1 MSDQRLITLVLIA
14 AAGWLILKLAP
25 ILTPFVAAALLAY
38 LGDPLVDRLETLK
51 LKRTPA
57 VMVAFCMIFMFL
69 GAVFFLIV
77 PMVKDQGL
85 ALASKLPEYVRWIE
99 SHWMPTIVEW
109 IGANTDGEELGLAAV
124 LSEYGDKIASVLTGA
139 LGTVGRSSGALFTGL
154 FNIVLIPVL
163 SFYLLRD
170 FDILVERAGHL
181 VPPHR
186 RQRVFLIARESDDAL
201 SNFLK
206 GQTVVMLG
214 LAIIWSVGL
223 SIIGLEH
230 ALAIGVLSGLL
241 SFVPYLGP
249 AVGVILGGISA
260 LVQGPDLFMLAG
272 VGIVFVV
279 SQAIENYFLTP
290 KFVGDRIGLHPVM
303 VIFSVMAGGQLFGF
317 FGVLLALPVAAVVTV
332 FIRHFYDWYGE
343 KPATEAADA
352 VVVAAATGAV
362 DSDSDD
368 DGSAVRSGPETS
380 ETANQSA
387 VTDSTGDT
395 ETDGVGDDDL
405 ASSQGVGK
413 QDA

>member
-1 MSDQRLITLVLIA
+1 MSDQRLITLALVA
-14 AAGWLILKLAP
+14 AAGWLIMQLAP

-38 LGDPLVDRLETLK
+38 LGDPLVDRLETYK

-57 VMVAFCMIFMFL
+57 VMVAFCLTFLFL
-69 GAVFFLIV
+69 GLVFFLLV
-77 PMVKDQGL
+77 PMVKGQGS

-109 IGANTDGEELGLAAV
+109 LGANTDGENLGLAAV
-124 LSEYGDKIASVLTGA
+124 LSEYGDKIAQVLTGA
-139 LGTVGRSSGALFTGL
+139 LGTVGRSGGALFAGN

-163 SFYLLRD
+163 TFYLLRD
-170 FDILVERAGHL
+170 FDLMVERIGRL
-181 VPPHR
+181 VPPNR
-186 RQRVFLIARESDDAL
+186 RERVFLIARESDAAL
-201 SNFLK
+201 GNFLR

-223 SIIGLEH
+223 SAIGLEH
-230 ALAIGVLSGLL
+230 ALAIGVLSGIL

-249 AVGVILGGISA
+249 AVGVVLGGVSA
-260 LVQGPDLFMLAG
+260 MVQGPDLWMLAG

-279 SQAIENYFLTP
+279 SQGIENYFLTP

-332 FIRHFYDWYGE
+332 FIRHFFEWYGPSPVPQTSSSE
-343 KPATEAADA
+343 SDSI
-352 VVVAAATGAV
+352 VAAAVLTELNEDENASSASSEPGEV
-362 DSDSDD
+362 DTSD
-368 DGSAVRSGPETS
+368 R
-380 ETANQSA
+380 ANQKQVKQDPAAS
-387 VTDSTGDT
+387 D
-395 ETDGVGDDDL
+395 GDD
-405 ASSQGVGK
+405 K

>member
-1 MSDQRLITLVLIA
+1 MSDQRLITLALVA
-14 AAGWLILKLAP
+14 AAGWLILQLAP
-25 ILTPFVAAALLAY
+25 ILTPFVAALLLAY
-38 LGDPLVDRLETLK
+38 LGDPLVDRLETYK

-57 VMVAFCMIFMFL
+57 VMVAFCIIFMIL
-69 GAVFFLIV
+69 GAVFFLLV
-77 PMVKDQGL
+77 PMVKGQGS
-85 ALASKLPEYVRWIE
+85 ALASKLPGYVRWIE

-109 IGANTDGEELGLAAV
+109 IGANTDGETLGVAAV
-124 LSEYGDKIASVLTGA
+124 LSEYGDKIAEVLTGA
-139 LGTVGRSSGALFTGL
+139 LGTVGRSGGALFTGL

-170 FDILVERAGHL
+170 FDIMVERAGRL
-181 VPPHR
+181 VPPQR
-186 RQRVFLIARESDDAL
+186 RERVFLIARESDKAL

-223 SIIGLEH
+223 SIIGLEY
-230 ALAIGVLSGLL
+230 ALAIGVLSGIL

-260 LVQGPDLFMLAG
+260 LVQGDTWMLAG

-279 SQAIENYFLTP
+279 SQGIENYFLTP

-332 FIRHFYDWYGE
+332 FARHFYEWYGVQPDTSADV
-343 KPATEAADA
+343 PADEIAAEVLDSMNPRDSDA
-352 VVVAAATGAV
+352 AARAAGGGAAATAASPQ
-362 DSDSDD
+362 DAPESSDD
-368 DGSAVRSGPETS
+368 NDE
-380 ETANQSA
+380 NQSR
-387 VTDSTGDT
+387 
-395 ETDGVGDDDL
+395 
-405 ASSQGVGK
+405 
-413 QDA
+413 DA

>member
-1 MSDQRLITLVLIA
+1 MSDQRLITLALVVAI
-14 AAGWLILKLAP
+14 GWLLMQLAP
-25 ILTPFVAAALLAY
+25 ILTPFVAAGLLAY
-38 LGDPLVDRLETLK
+38 LGDPLVDRFESMK

-57 VMVAFCMIFMFL
+57 VMVTFCLIFLFL

-77 PMVKDQGL
+77 PMVKDQGS
-85 ALASKLPEYVRWIE
+85 ALASKLPEYVRFVE
-99 SHWMPTIVEW
+99 SHWLPTIVEW
-109 IGANTDGEELGLAAV
+109 LGANTDGEELGLAAV

-139 LGTVGRSSGALFTGL
+139 LGTVGRSGGALFTSL
-154 FNIVLIPVL
+154 FNIILIPVL

-170 FDILVERAGHL
+170 YDVLVERTGKL
-181 VPPHR
+181 VPPKR
-186 RQRVFLIARESDDAL
+186 RPRVFQIARESDKAL

-249 AVGVILGGISA
+249 AVGVFLGGISA
-260 LVQGPDLFMLAG
+260 LVQGSDLWMLAG

-279 SQAIENYFLTP
+279 SQGIENYFLTP

-332 FIRHFYDWYGE
+332 FVRHFYDWYAVPSE
-343 KPATEAADA
+343 DVPATPE
-352 VVVAAATGAV
+352 
-362 DSDSDD
+362 SI
-368 DGSAVRSGPETS
+368 SA
-380 ETANQSA
+380 ETADGAHELAAEDALPESDERGDVATSKSANAGQSE
-387 VTDSTGDT
+387 DSGQQADQDPDTGRDP
-395 ETDGVGDDDL
+395 
-405 ASSQGVGK
+405 K